1 MNLFETK
8 LPDKRLHTSFR
19 QIIQDPGAGPVREII
34 QSWAEGLLDR
44 RGEQKKFVNEFQTTF
59 NSAFWEIYLN
69 RAFAEL
75 GFKVDYTKASPDF
88 SVECP
93 SGYQFNV
100 EAVISDRSQEQTRNP
115 NQDQEAEF
123 KLLNTLKLAGKI
135 KDKRDIF
142 LGQKGSKS
150 PYSTLDHVKGRPFV
164 IAVAPFNSDHSLM
177 QNNEIINRVLFG
189 IEAPDQ
195 EALLTGI
202 QKKVSSVSKPSGA
215 PVELGIFTND
225 SYKEISAVIFSTTG
239 TYGKAV
245 VASGI
250 DRVVRS
256 TRYRQ
261 TQKTASELADAGS
274 NLGVSHRLEN
284 PQDYRISL
292 RFASQGLIAG
302 SDVRICS
309 SDRYQESHLDGLH
322 IYYNPFAEIPL
333 DRAVFDAAEITHN
346 WFDPESGQPMHQHP
360 DGALVSRQVFEP
372 AQGIFEYLVA
382 QFRALYGI

>member
-1 MNLFETK
+1 
-8 LPDKRLHTSFR
+8 
-19 QIIQDPGAGPVREII
+19 
-34 QSWAEGLLDR
+34 
-44 RGEQKKFVNEFQTTF
+44 
-59 NSAFWEIYLN
+59 
-69 RAFAEL
+69 
-75 GFKVDYTKASPDF
+75 
-88 SVECP
+88 
-93 SGYQFNV
+93 
-100 EAVISDRSQEQTRNP
+100 
-115 NQDQEAEF
+115 
-123 KLLNTLKLAGKI
+123 
-135 KDKRDIF
+135 
-142 LGQKGSKS
+142 
-150 PYSTLDHVKGRPFV
+150 
-164 IAVAPFNSDHSLM
+164 M

-372 AQGIFEYLVA
+372 AQEIFEYLVA

>member
-19 QIIQDPGAGPVREII
+19 QIIRDPSAGPVREVI

-44 RGEQKKFVNEFQTTF
+44 RGEQRKFINEFQTTF

-69 RAFAEL
+69 RVFPEL
-75 GFKVDYTKASPDF
+75 GLKVDYTKASPDF
-88 SVECP
+88 CVESP
-93 SGYQFNV
+93 TGYQFSV
-100 EAVISDRSQEQTRNP
+100 EAVISDRSHEPTRNP
-115 NQDQEAEF
+115 NQDWEAEF

-142 LGQKGSKS
+142 LGEKGSKS

-189 IEAPDQ
+189 IEPPDQ
-195 EALLTGI
+195 ESFSTGKQMKI
-202 QKKVSSVSKPSGA
+202 SSVSKPSGA

-250 DRVVRS
+250 NRIVRS

-261 TQKTASELADAGS
+261 MQKTAFGLADGGS
-274 NLGVSHRLEN
+274 NLGVSHCLEG

-292 RFASQGLIAG
+292 RFASEGLIAG
-302 SDVRICS
+302 SDVRICK
-309 SDRYQESHLDGLH
+309 SDLYRESHLDGLH

-333 DRAVFDAAEITHN
+333 DREIFDAPEITHN
-346 WFDPESGQPMHQHP
+346 WFDPESDQPKHQHP

-372 AQGIFEYLVA
+372 AQGIFEHLVA
-382 QFRALYGI
+382 QFKILYGI

>member
-8 LPDKRLHTSFR
+8 LPEKRLHPSFR
-19 QIIQDPGAGPVREII
+19 QIKQDPGAGPVREVI
-34 QSWAEGLLDR
+34 QSWAEGLLNR
-44 RGEQKKFVNEFQTTF
+44 RGEQKKFVTEFQTTF
-59 NSAFWEIYLN
+59 NSAFWEIYLT

-100 EAVISDRSQEQTRNP
+100 EAVISDRSQEPARNP
-115 NQDQEAEF
+115 NQDQEADF

-135 KDKRDIF
+135 KDKRDIY
-142 LGQKGSKS
+142 LGQKGNKS

-195 EALLTGI
+195 GSLLTGV

-215 PVELGIFTND
+215 PVELAIFTND
-225 SYKEISAVIFSTTG
+225 SYKEISAVVFSTTG

-261 TQKTASELADAGS
+261 TRETASDLADARS
-274 NLGVSHRLEN
+274 NLGVSHRLED
-284 PQDYRISL
+284 PRDYRISL
-292 RFASQGLIAG
+292 RFVSQGLIAG

-322 IYYNPFAEIPL
+322 IYYNPFADIPL
-333 DRAVFDAAEITHN
+333 NRAVFDAAEITHN

-372 AQGIFEYLVA
+372 APGMFEYLVA
-382 QFRALYGI
+382 QFRNLYGI